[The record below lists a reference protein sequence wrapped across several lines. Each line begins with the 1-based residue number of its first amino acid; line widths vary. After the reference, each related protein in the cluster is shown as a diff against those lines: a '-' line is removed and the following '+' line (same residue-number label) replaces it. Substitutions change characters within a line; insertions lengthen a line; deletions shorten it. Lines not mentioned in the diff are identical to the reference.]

1 MIRARLAQTVP
12 AALLAADVHCRQVT
26 VQTML
31 RSGFPAPPDCYLYGP
46 VCVADWTR
54 PEGEASAK
62 FNPLL
67 P

>member
-1 MIRARLAQTVP
+1 
-12 AALLAADVHCRQVT
+12 
-26 VQTML
+26 ML